1 MHPANIGFLEDVLHV
16 VFIEIVSFDRYGAVC
31 LRIVVNVVI
40 STVAFQF
47 ITGSTELFNR
57 LLPCIH
63 YVPPLIIS
71 YTILYKSQLK
81 YKKIQMYEDNILMED
96 IKEFLM

>member
-57 LLPCIH
+57 LLPWIH
-63 YVPPLIIS
+63 YVPPLII
-71 YTILYKSQLK
+71 LHKSQLK
-81 YKKIQMYEDNILMED
+81 YTKIHKK
-96 IKEFLM
+96 

>member
-40 STVAFQF
+40 SIVAFQF

-57 LLPCIH
+57 LLPWIH

-71 YTILYKSQLK
+71 YTILHKSQLK
-81 YKKIQMYEDNILMED
+81 YTKIHKK
-96 IKEFLM
+96 

>member
-1 MHPANIGFLEDVLHV
+1 MLPANVGFLEDILHV
-16 VFIEIVSFDRYGAVC
+16 IFVEIVSFDRYGAVS

-47 ITGSTELFNR
+47 ITGSTKLFNR
-57 LLPCIH
+57 LLSWIH

-71 YTILYKSQLK
+71 YTILHKSQLK
-81 YKKIQMYEDNILMED
+81 YTKIHT
-96 IKEFLM
+96 K